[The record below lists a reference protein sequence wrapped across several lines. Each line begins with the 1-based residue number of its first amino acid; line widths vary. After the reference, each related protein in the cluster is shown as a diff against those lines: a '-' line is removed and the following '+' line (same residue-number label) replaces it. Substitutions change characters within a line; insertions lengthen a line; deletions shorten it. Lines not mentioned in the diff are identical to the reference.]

1 MSYLLHGIVL
11 ETSFALELE
20 MASPLSTSDDAAV
33 SSGNSREE
41 EWEHLWTDVG
51 GEG

>member
-11 ETSFALELE
+11 ETSFALEME
-20 MASPLSTSDDAAV
+20 VTSPLSIGDDAAV
-33 SSGNSREE
+33 SSSNSREE

>member
-20 MASPLSTSDDAAV
+20 MASPPCTGDDAAV
-33 SSGNSREE
+33 SSSNSRDD

>member
-11 ETSFALELE
+11 ETSFALEME
-20 MASPLSTSDDAAV
+20 MSMPQCIGDDAAV
-33 SSGNSREE
+33 SPSNSRDED
-41 EWEHLWTDVG
+41 WEHLWTDVG